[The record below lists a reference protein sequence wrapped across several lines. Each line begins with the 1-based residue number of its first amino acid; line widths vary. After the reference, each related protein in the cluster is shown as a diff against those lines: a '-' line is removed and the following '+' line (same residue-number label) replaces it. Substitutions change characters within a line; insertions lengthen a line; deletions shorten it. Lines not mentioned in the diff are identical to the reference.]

1 MKRTGMFLL
10 TLLLLFMGALSQ
22 KAEAALV
29 IEPAYIQQKLTQ
41 KRISGVF
48 YLRNVGDQEERYRAT
63 AVHFIVGEKG
73 SLQVIEP
80 DDRSLAKWIKFNP
93 TEFVLPP
100 KSSRMVRYSIIPQGK
115 LKEREYWCAIQFVPL
130 KGQKVT
136 SKDKAGR
143 DLSLEVLSVILV
155 PIYGMV
161 DGTKFSGELTKV
173 EAKQDKDAVQVSFQV
188 KNTNEGVLRL
198 AGVCQLVDSSGKI
211 LKEVPVKNVAVFP
224 KIERRTEVHVQ
235 EKLAPGKYTAKI
247 ILKNKEEKISLTGE
261 ASFVYEKK

>member
-1 MKRTGMFLL
+1 MFLL
-10 TLLLLFMGALSQ
+10 ILLLLLPGALAP

-29 IEPAYIQQKLTQ
+29 IEPAWIQQKLTQ

-48 YLRNVGDQEERYRAT
+48 YLRNVGAQEERYRAT
-63 AVHFIVGEKG
+63 AVHFIVNEKG
-73 SLQVIEP
+73 SLQVLPP

-115 LKEREYWCAIQFVPL
+115 LKDREYWCAIQFVPL

-136 SKDKAGR
+136 SKDKDGR
-143 DLSLEVLSVILV
+143 DLKLEVLSVILV
-155 PIYGMV
+155 PIYGLV
-161 DGTKFSGELTKV
+161 EGTKFSGEFTSL
-173 EAKQDKDAVQVSFQV
+173 EAKQDKDDLAMLFKI

-198 AGVCQLVDSSGKI
+198 SGTCQIMDSAGKMV
-211 LKEVPVKNVAVFP
+211 KEVPVKNVAVFP
-224 KIERRTEVHVQ
+224 KIERSNAVHIQ

-247 ILKNKEEKISLTGE
+247 ILHNKEEKISLSRET
-261 ASFVYEKK
+261 SFIYEKK